1 MMAKKPKPKPKAKKS
16 APSQRE
22 RFVIAARN
30 AGALESESAFD
41 AAFARVVRPPKKRE
55 AGT

>member
-16 APSQRE
+16 ALSQRE

-30 AGALESESAFD
+30 AGAHESESAFD
-41 AAFARVVRPPKKRE
+41 AAFARVVKPPKPRPSR
-55 AGT
+55 